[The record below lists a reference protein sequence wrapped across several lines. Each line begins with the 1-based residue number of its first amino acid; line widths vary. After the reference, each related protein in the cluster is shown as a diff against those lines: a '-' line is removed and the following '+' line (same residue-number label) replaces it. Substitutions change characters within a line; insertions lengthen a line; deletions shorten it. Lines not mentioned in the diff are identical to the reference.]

1 MHRQTMQSFLF
12 AGGIFLDPRRDSLC
26 DGVELPV
33 EDGPI
38 NEISPRS
45 GRVQSAACINRH
57 ERTLMPAL
65 IGAQIHLVL
74 TEMHRHVP
82 DERLLTPLAA
92 NGSVAM
98 RAIMLGDRFVRH
110 AL

>member
-12 AGGIFLDPRRDSLC
+12 AGGIFLDPRRDSPC
-26 DGVELPV
+26 DGVELLV
-33 EDGPI
+33 EDGPV
-38 NEISPRS
+38 NEVSPRPV
-45 GRVQSAACINRH
+45 RVQSAACINLR
-57 ERTLMPAL
+57 ERTLMPGL
-65 IGAQIHLVL
+65 IEARIHLVL

-82 DERLLTPLAA
+82 GERPLAA
-92 NGSVAM
+92 NGFVAM